1 MNKVSAQEIHDCKFA
16 KEQVT
21 NFARAQRGSIPGIE
35 METLSGVIH
44 VYKNTPNQPVGWH
57 VPSEKFPVLGSGHM
71 SFATALLR

>member
-35 METLSGVIH
+35 VETLPGVIH
-44 VYKNTPNQPVGWH
+44 AHKNTPNQPVGWY
-57 VPSEKFPVLGSGHM
+57 VPSEKLPVVASWHM